1 MIEVLFTYRPD
12 TPELLPRAGLK
23 DSDIEPV
30 PDTMRGCSNA
40 REPCSDDGDPGPPE
54 FLADRRWIWGDQLRN
69 DDLPYL
75 EQP

>member
-40 REPCSDDGDPGPPE
+40 RETCSNDGDPGPPE
-54 FLADRRWIWGDQLRN
+54 LLADGRWIRRHELS
-69 DDLPYL
+69 DDNLPYL